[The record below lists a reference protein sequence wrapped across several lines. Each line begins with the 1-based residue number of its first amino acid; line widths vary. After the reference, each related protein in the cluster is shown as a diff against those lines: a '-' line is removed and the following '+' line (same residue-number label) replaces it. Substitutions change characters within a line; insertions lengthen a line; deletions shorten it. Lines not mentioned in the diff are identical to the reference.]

1 MALKSVASSEHASA
15 GQRWRLV
22 FDLVSF
28 LIGIVAGAVTGM
40 LAGYLHETETVGE
53 LQERVR
59 LTMLQLDR
67 AALKHVQSEGH
78 ESQFADLHSQLQELQ
93 NEIKKLYKKHGR

>member
-1 MALKSVASSEHASA
+1 MT
-15 GQRWRLV
+15 

-28 LIGIVAGAVTGM
+28 LIGIVAGAVTGV

-59 LTMLQLDR
+59 VTTLQLDR
-67 AALKHVQSEGH
+67 VTSKPGQSEGH
-78 ESQFADLHSQLQELQ
+78 ESEFADLHSQLQELQ
-93 NEIKKLYKKHGR
+93 NEIKKLYRRHGR

>member
-1 MALKSVASSEHASA
+1 MA
-15 GQRWRLV
+15 

-28 LIGIVAGAVTGM
+28 LIGIVAGTVTGV

-59 LTMLQLDR
+59 VAMLQLER
-67 AALKHVQSEGH
+67 TISRSGTSEGK
-78 ESQFADLHSQLQELQ
+78 ESEYADVHRQLLELQ
-93 NEIKKLYKKHGR
+93 REIKKLYKRPGR